1 MIGEK
6 VKDRNLEAL
15 RREHKSKFKAR
26 NTSSVKNQWERGGA
40 ALEQTKEESRKEK
53 LGEKQFGVKTGW
65 KSSRLRTRKK
75 GNVKFLVAALASL
88 VLLSLALL
96 LLYRFLSNMGTR
108 DRSIDQI
115 SWESSQENIAS
126 AYVADSSSEWEVS
139 DQEESASSASSADKE
154 PENMTWTFED
164 VLALQVSSP
173 GQGTSE
179 QLSPTAEEIAERY
192 GKASSGSVAKDG
204 EEKALYLFYLSS
216 GGGQIVKLYFNLIGD
231 QYRLNTIRGE
241 GLLSQSQST
250 HSDLWTEEDFQDFTV
265 DKSAPSKNLQA
276 VLERF
281 GVPQV
286 INKSAD
292 YKNQTTVYIKYKLK
306 DGRYLYLEFVLSPT
320 GDYELTRKSVY

>member
-1 MIGEK
+1 M
-6 VKDRNLEAL
+6 KDRNLEAL

-26 NTSSVKNQWERGGA
+26 NTSSVRNQREREGA
-40 ALEQTKEESRKEK
+40 ALEQTKEEARKEK

-65 KSSRLRTRKK
+65 KSNRLRTRKK
-75 GNVKFLVAALASL
+75 GNVKSLVAALASL

-192 GKASSGSVAKDG
+192 GKASSGSVAKDR

>member
-1 MIGEK
+1 M
-6 VKDRNLEAL
+6 KDRNLEAL

-26 NTSSVKNQWERGGA
+26 NISSVKNQRERGGA
-40 ALEQTKEESRKEK
+40 ALEQTKEEARKETQ
-53 LGEKQFGVKTGW
+53 GEKQFGVKTGW

-75 GNVKFLVAALASL
+75 GNVKSLVAALASL

-96 LLYRFLSNMGTR
+96 LLYRFLSNMSTR

-126 AYVADSSSEWEVS
+126 AYVADSSSSEWEAS
-139 DQEESASSASSADKE
+139 EQEESASSASSADKE

-164 VLALQVSSP
+164 VLSLHVSSP
-173 GQGTSE
+173 GQGASE
-179 QLSPTAEEIAERY
+179 QLSPTAEEIAEQY

-241 GLLSQSQST
+241 GLTSQSQLS

-306 DGRYLYLEFVLSPT
+306 DERYLYLEFVLSPT
-320 GDYELTRKSVY
+320 GDYELTRKSIY

>member
-1 MIGEK
+1 M
-6 VKDRNLEAL
+6 KDRNLEAL

-40 ALEQTKEESRKEK
+40 ALEETKEEARKEK

-65 KSSRLRTRKK
+65 KSKRLRTRKK
-75 GNVKFLVAALASL
+75 ENVKFLVVALASL
-88 VLLSLALL
+88 VLLSLVFL
-96 LLYRFLSNMGTR
+96 LLYRFLSNMGTH

-126 AYVADSSSEWEVS
+126 AYVADSSSEWEAS
-139 DQEESASSASSADKE
+139 EPQESASSASSADKG
-154 PENMTWTFED
+154 PKNMTWTFED

-306 DGRYLYLEFVLSPT
+306 DGRYLYL
-320 GDYELTRKSVY
+320 

>member
-1 MIGEK
+1 M
-6 VKDRNLEAL
+6 KDRNLEAL

-26 NTSSVKNQWERGGA
+26 NTSSVKNQRERGGV
-40 ALEQTKEESRKEK
+40 ALEQTKEEARKEK
-53 LGEKQFGVKTGW
+53 LGEKQFGVKSGW
-65 KSSRLRTRKK
+65 KSKRLRTRKK
-75 GNVKFLVAALASL
+75 GNVKFLVATLASL

-96 LLYRFLSNMGTR
+96 LLYRFLSNMGTH

-126 AYVADSSSEWEVS
+126 AYVADSSSEWEAS
-139 DQEESASSASSADKE
+139 EPQESASSASSADKE

-173 GQGTSE
+173 GQGASE

-241 GLLSQSQST
+241 GLTSQSQLS

>member
-1 MIGEK
+1 M
-6 VKDRNLEAL
+6 KDRNLEAL

-26 NTSSVKNQWERGGA
+26 NTSSVKNQRERGEA
-40 ALEQTKEESRKEK
+40 TLEQTKEETRKEK
-53 LGEKQFGVKTGW
+53 LGENQFGVKTGW

-75 GNVKFLVAALASL
+75 GNVKSLVAALASL

-108 DRSIDQI
+108 DRIIDQI

-164 VLALQVSSP
+164 VLALHVSSP

>member
-1 MIGEK
+1 
-6 VKDRNLEAL
+6 
-15 RREHKSKFKAR
+15 
-26 NTSSVKNQWERGGA
+26 
-40 ALEQTKEESRKEK
+40 
-53 LGEKQFGVKTGW
+53 
-65 KSSRLRTRKK
+65 
-75 GNVKFLVAALASL
+75 
-88 VLLSLALL
+88 
-96 LLYRFLSNMGTR
+96 MGTR

-306 DGRYLYLEFVLSPT
+306 DERYLYLEFVLSPT
-320 GDYELTRKSVY
+320 GDYELTRKSIY

>member
-1 MIGEK
+1 M
-6 VKDRNLEAL
+6 KDRNLEAL

-26 NTSSVKNQWERGGA
+26 NTSSVKNQRERGGA
-40 ALEQTKEESRKEK
+40 TLEETKEETRKDK

-65 KSSRLRTRKK
+65 KSRRLRTRKK
-75 GNVKFLVAALASL
+75 RDVKFLVAALASL
-88 VLLSLALL
+88 VLLSLAFL

-126 AYVADSSSEWEVS
+126 AYVADSSSEWEAS
-139 DQEESASSASSADKE
+139 EPQESASSASSADKE

-164 VLALQVSSP
+164 VLALHVSSP
-173 GQGTSE
+173 GQGASE

-204 EEKALYLFYLSS
+204 EERALYLFYLSS

-306 DGRYLYLEFVLSPT
+306 DQRYLYLEFVLSST

>member
-1 MIGEK
+1 M
-6 VKDRNLEAL
+6 KDRNLEAL

-26 NTSSVKNQWERGGA
+26 NTSSVKNQRERGEA
-40 ALEQTKEESRKEK
+40 TLEQTKEETRKET
-53 LGEKQFGVKTGW
+53 LGENQFGVKTGW
-65 KSSRLRTRKK
+65 KSSKLRTRKK
-75 GNVKFLVAALASL
+75 GNVKSLVAALASL

-126 AYVADSSSEWEVS
+126 AYVADSSSEWEAS
-139 DQEESASSASSADKE
+139 EPKESASSASSADKE
-154 PENMTWTFED
+154 LENMTWTFED

-173 GQGTSE
+173 GQGASE
-179 QLSPTAEEIAERY
+179 QLSPTAKEIAERY

-204 EEKALYLFYLSS
+204 EEEALYLFYLSS

-286 INKSAD
+286 INKSVD

>member
-1 MIGEK
+1 M
-6 VKDRNLEAL
+6 KDRNLEAL

-26 NTSSVKNQWERGGA
+26 NTSSVKNQRERGGA
-40 ALEQTKEESRKEK
+40 TLEETKEETRKDK
-53 LGEKQFGVKTGW
+53 LGEKQFGVKSGW
-65 KSSRLRTRKK
+65 KSRRLRTRKK
-75 GNVKFLVAALASL
+75 RDVKFLVAALASL
-88 VLLSLALL
+88 VLLSLAFL

-126 AYVADSSSEWEVS
+126 AYVADSSSEWEAS
-139 DQEESASSASSADKE
+139 EPQESASSASSADKE

-164 VLALQVSSP
+164 VLALHVSSP
-173 GQGTSE
+173 GQGASE

-204 EEKALYLFYLSS
+204 EERALYLFYLSS

-306 DGRYLYLEFVLSPT
+306 DQRYLYLEFVLSST

>member
-1 MIGEK
+1 M
-6 VKDRNLEAL
+6 KDRNLEAL

-26 NTSSVKNQWERGGA
+26 NTSSVKNQRERGGV
-40 ALEQTKEESRKEK
+40 ALEQTKEEAREEK
-53 LGEKQFGVKTGW
+53 LGEKQFGGKTGW

-75 GNVKFLVAALASL
+75 GDVKSLVAALASL

-173 GQGTSE
+173 GQGASE
-179 QLSPTAEEIAERY
+179 QLPPTAEEIAERY

-241 GLLSQSQST
+241 GLLSQSQSS

-286 INKSAD
+286 INKSSD

-306 DGRYLYLEFVLSPT
+306 DERYLYLEFVLSPT

>member
-1 MIGEK
+1 M
-6 VKDRNLEAL
+6 KDRNLEAL

-26 NTSSVKNQWERGGA
+26 NTSSVKNQRERGGA
-40 ALEQTKEESRKEK
+40 TLEETKEETRKDK

-65 KSSRLRTRKK
+65 KSRRLRTRKK
-75 GNVKFLVAALASL
+75 RDVKFLVAALASL
-88 VLLSLALL
+88 VLLSLAFL
-96 LLYRFLSNMGTR
+96 LLYRFLSNMGTH

-126 AYVADSSSEWEVS
+126 AYVADSSSEWEAS
-139 DQEESASSASSADKE
+139 EPQESASSASSADKE

-164 VLALQVSSP
+164 VLALHVSSP
-173 GQGTSE
+173 GQGASE

-306 DGRYLYLEFVLSPT
+306 DQRYLYLEFVLSST

>member
-1 MIGEK
+1 M
-6 VKDRNLEAL
+6 KDRNLEAL

-26 NTSSVKNQWERGGA
+26 NTSSVKNQRERGGA
-40 ALEQTKEESRKEK
+40 ALEQTKEEARKEK
-53 LGEKQFGVKTGW
+53 LGDNQFGVKTGW
-65 KSSRLRTRKK
+65 KSKSLRTRKK
-75 GNVKFLVAALASL
+75 GNVKFLVGALVSL
-88 VLLSLALL
+88 VLLSIALL
-96 LLYRFLSNMGTR
+96 LLYRFLSNMSTR

-115 SWESSQENIAS
+115 SWESSQENITS

-164 VLALQVSSP
+164 ILALHVSSP
-173 GQGTSE
+173 GQGASE

>member
-1 MIGEK
+1 M
-6 VKDRNLEAL
+6 KDRNLEAL

-26 NTSSVKNQWERGGA
+26 NISSVKNQRERGGA
-40 ALEQTKEESRKEK
+40 ALEQTKEEARKETQ
-53 LGEKQFGVKTGW
+53 GEKQFGVKTGW

-75 GNVKFLVAALASL
+75 GNVKSLVAALASL

-126 AYVADSSSEWEVS
+126 AYVADSSSEWEAS
-139 DQEESASSASSADKE
+139 EQEESASSASSADKE

-164 VLALQVSSP
+164 VLALQVSWP
-173 GQGTSE
+173 GQGASE
-179 QLSPTAEEIAERY
+179 QQSPTAEEIAERY

-216 GGGQIVKLYFNLIGD
+216 GGGQIVKLYFNLMGD

-241 GLLSQSQST
+241 GLTSQSQSS

-265 DKSAPSKNLQA
+265 DKSAPSKNLQE

>member
-1 MIGEK
+1 M
-6 VKDRNLEAL
+6 KDRNLEAL

-26 NTSSVKNQWERGGA
+26 NTSSVKNQRERGGA
-40 ALEQTKEESRKEK
+40 ALEQTKEETRKEK
-53 LGEKQFGVKTGW
+53 LGENQFGVKTGW

-75 GNVKFLVAALASL
+75 GNVKFLVVALASL
-88 VLLSLALL
+88 VLLSLVFL
-96 LLYRFLSNMGTR
+96 LLYRFLSNMGTH

-126 AYVADSSSEWEVS
+126 AYVADSSSEWEAS
-139 DQEESASSASSADKE
+139 EPQESASSASSADKG
-154 PENMTWTFED
+154 PKNMTWTFED

-306 DGRYLYLEFVLSPT
+306 DERYLYLEFVLSPT

>member
-1 MIGEK
+1 M
-6 VKDRNLEAL
+6 KDRNLEAL

-26 NTSSVKNQWERGGA
+26 NTSLVRNQREREGA
-40 ALEQTKEESRKEK
+40 ALEQTKEEARKEK

-65 KSSRLRTRKK
+65 KSNRLRTRKK

-88 VLLSLALL
+88 VLLSLVFL
-96 LLYRFLSNMGTR
+96 LLYRFLSNMGTH

-126 AYVADSSSEWEVS
+126 AYVADSSSEWEASEPQV
-139 DQEESASSASSADKE
+139 SASSASSADKE

-241 GLLSQSQST
+241 GLTSQSQLS

-265 DKSAPSKNLQA
+265 DKSAPNKNLQA

>member
-1 MIGEK
+1 M
-6 VKDRNLEAL
+6 KDRNLEAL

-40 ALEQTKEESRKEK
+40 ALEQTKEEARREK
-53 LGEKQFGVKTGW
+53 QGENQFGVKTGW

-75 GNVKFLVAALASL
+75 GNVKSLVAALASL

-126 AYVADSSSEWEVS
+126 AYVADSSSEWEAS
-139 DQEESASSASSADKE
+139 EPQESASSASSADKE

-173 GQGTSE
+173 GQGASE

-241 GLLSQSQST
+241 GLLSQSQLS

-306 DGRYLYLEFVLSPT
+306 DERYLYLEFVLSPT

>member
-1 MIGEK
+1 M
-6 VKDRNLEAL
+6 KDRNLEAL

-26 NTSSVKNQWERGGA
+26 NTSSVKNQRERGGV
-40 ALEQTKEESRKEK
+40 ALEQTKEEAREEK
-53 LGEKQFGVKTGW
+53 LGEKQFGGKTGW

-75 GNVKFLVAALASL
+75 GDVKSLVAALASL

-173 GQGTSE
+173 VQGASE

-241 GLLSQSQST
+241 GLTSQSQSS

-306 DGRYLYLEFVLSPT
+306 DERYLYLEFVLSPT

>member
-1 MIGEK
+1 M
-6 VKDRNLEAL
+6 KDRNLEAL

-26 NTSSVKNQWERGGA
+26 NTSSVRNQRERGGT
-40 ALEQTKEESRKEK
+40 ALEQTKEEARKEK

-65 KSSRLRTRKK
+65 KSRKLRTRKK
-75 GNVKFLVAALASL
+75 GNVKSLVAALASL
-88 VLLSLALL
+88 ILLSLALL

-126 AYVADSSSEWEVS
+126 AYVADSSSEWEAS
-139 DQEESASSASSADKE
+139 EQEESASSASSADKE

-250 HSDLWTEEDFQDFTV
+250 HSDLWIEEDFQDFTV
-265 DKSAPSKNLQA
+265 GKSAPSKNLQA

>member
-1 MIGEK
+1 M
-6 VKDRNLEAL
+6 KDRNLEAL

-53 LGEKQFGVKTGW
+53 LGEKQFGVKSGW
-65 KSSRLRTRKK
+65 KSKRLRTRKK

-88 VLLSLALL
+88 VLLSLVFL
-96 LLYRFLSNMGTR
+96 LLYRFLSNMGTH

-115 SWESSQENIAS
+115 SWETSQENIAS
-126 AYVADSSSEWEVS
+126 AYVADSSSEWEASEPQV
-139 DQEESASSASSADKE
+139 SASSASSADKE

-241 GLLSQSQST
+241 GLTSQSQLS

>member
-1 MIGEK
+1 M
-6 VKDRNLEAL
+6 KDRNLEAL

-26 NTSSVKNQWERGGA
+26 NTSSVKNQRERGGA
-40 ALEQTKEESRKEK
+40 TLEETKEEAREEK
-53 LGEKQFGVKTGW
+53 LGEKQFGGKTGW

-75 GNVKFLVAALASL
+75 GDVKSLVAALASL

-173 GQGTSE
+173 GQGASE
-179 QLSPTAEEIAERY
+179 QLPPTAEEIAERY

-204 EEKALYLFYLSS
+204 EERALYLFYLSS

-306 DGRYLYLEFVLSPT
+306 DQRYLYLEFVLSST

>member
-1 MIGEK
+1 M
-6 VKDRNLEAL
+6 KDRNLEAL

-26 NTSSVKNQWERGGA
+26 NTSSVKNQRERGGA
-40 ALEQTKEESRKEK
+40 ALEETKEEARKEK
-53 LGEKQFGVKTGW
+53 LGENQFGVKTGW

-75 GNVKFLVAALASL
+75 GDVKSLVAALASL

-96 LLYRFLSNMGTR
+96 LLYRFLSNMGTH
-108 DRSIDQI
+108 DKSIDQI

-179 QLSPTAEEIAERY
+179 QLSPIAEEIAERY

>member
-1 MIGEK
+1 M
-6 VKDRNLEAL
+6 KDRNLEAL

-26 NTSSVKNQWERGGA
+26 NTSSVKNQRERGGV
-40 ALEQTKEESRKEK
+40 ALEQTKEEAREEK
-53 LGEKQFGVKTGW
+53 LGEKQFGGKTGW

-75 GNVKFLVAALASL
+75 GDVKSLVAALASL

-173 GQGTSE
+173 GQGASE
-179 QLSPTAEEIAERY
+179 QLPPTAEEIAERY

-265 DKSAPSKNLQA
+265 DKSAPSKNSQA

-286 INKSAD
+286 INKSSD

>member
-1 MIGEK
+1 M
-6 VKDRNLEAL
+6 KDRNLEAL

-26 NTSSVKNQWERGGA
+26 NTSSVKNQRERGGA
-40 ALEQTKEESRKEK
+40 ALEQTKEETRKEK
-53 LGEKQFGVKTGW
+53 LGENQFGVKTGW

-75 GNVKFLVAALASL
+75 GNVKSLVAALASL

-173 GQGTSE
+173 GQGASG

-216 GGGQIVKLYFNLIGD
+216 GGGQIVKLYFNLIGG

-306 DGRYLYLEFVLSPT
+306 DGRYLYLEFVLSLT

>member
-1 MIGEK
+1 M
-6 VKDRNLEAL
+6 KDRNLEAL

-26 NTSSVKNQWERGGA
+26 NTSSVKNQRERGGA
-40 ALEQTKEESRKEK
+40 ALEETKEEARREK

-65 KSSRLRTRKK
+65 KSSRLRTRQK

-88 VLLSLALL
+88 ILLSLALL

-126 AYVADSSSEWEVS
+126 AYVADSSSEWEAS
-139 DQEESASSASSADKE
+139 EQEESASSASSADKE

>member
-1 MIGEK
+1 M
-6 VKDRNLEAL
+6 KDRNLEAL

-26 NTSSVKNQWERGGA
+26 NTSSVKNQRERGGA
-40 ALEQTKEESRKEK
+40 ALEQTKEETRKEK
-53 LGEKQFGVKTGW
+53 QGEKQFGVKTGW

-75 GNVKFLVAALASL
+75 GNVKSLVAALASL

-241 GLLSQSQST
+241 GLTSQSQLS
-250 HSDLWTEEDFQDFTV
+250 HSDSWTEEDFQDFTV

-306 DGRYLYLEFVLSPT
+306 DERYLYLEFVLSST

>member
-1 MIGEK
+1 MR
-6 VKDRNLEAL
+6 DRNLEAL

-26 NTSSVKNQWERGGA
+26 NTSSVKNQRERGGA
-40 ALEQTKEESRKEK
+40 ALEQTKEETRKEK
-53 LGEKQFGVKTGW
+53 LGEKQFGVKSGW
-65 KSSRLRTRKK
+65 KSKRLRTRQK

-164 VLALQVSSP
+164 VLALHVSSP
-173 GQGTSE
+173 GQGASE

-241 GLLSQSQST
+241 GLLSQSQSS

-265 DKSAPSKNLQA
+265 DKSASSKNLQA

-306 DGRYLYLEFVLSPT
+306 DERYLYLEFVLSPT

>member
-1 MIGEK
+1 M
-6 VKDRNLEAL
+6 KDRNLEAL

-26 NTSSVKNQWERGGA
+26 NTSSVKNQRERGEA
-40 ALEQTKEESRKEK
+40 TLEQTKEETRKEK

-65 KSSRLRTRKK
+65 KSKRLRTRKK

-88 VLLSLALL
+88 VLLSLVFL
-96 LLYRFLSNMGTR
+96 LLYRFLSNMGTH

-126 AYVADSSSEWEVS
+126 AYVADSSSEWEAS
-139 DQEESASSASSADKE
+139 ESQESASSASSADKG

-164 VLALQVSSP
+164 VLALHVSSP

-241 GLLSQSQST
+241 GLTSQSQSS

-265 DKSAPSKNLQA
+265 DKSAPSRNLQA

>member
-1 MIGEK
+1 M
-6 VKDRNLEAL
+6 KDRNLEAL

-26 NTSSVKNQWERGGA
+26 NTSSVKNQRERGGA
-40 ALEQTKEESRKEK
+40 ALEQTKEEARKEK
-53 LGEKQFGVKTGW
+53 RGEKQFGVKTGW
-65 KSSRLRTRKK
+65 KSKSLRARKK
-75 GNVKFLVAALASL
+75 GNVKFLVGALVSL
-88 VLLSLALL
+88 VLLSIALL
-96 LLYRFLSNMGTR
+96 LFYRFLSNMSTR

-173 GQGTSE
+173 GQGASE

-241 GLLSQSQST
+241 GLTSQSQLS

>member
-1 MIGEK
+1 M
-6 VKDRNLEAL
+6 KDRNLEAL

-26 NTSSVKNQWERGGA
+26 NTSSVKNQRERGGA
-40 ALEQTKEESRKEK
+40 TLEETKEETRKDK

-65 KSSRLRTRKK
+65 KSRRLRTRKK
-75 GNVKFLVAALASL
+75 RDVKFLVAALASL
-88 VLLSLALL
+88 VLLSLAFL

-126 AYVADSSSEWEVS
+126 AYVADSSSEWEAS
-139 DQEESASSASSADKE
+139 EPQESASSASSADKE

-164 VLALQVSSP
+164 VLALHVSSP
-173 GQGTSE
+173 GQGASE

-204 EEKALYLFYLSS
+204 EERALYLFYLSS

-281 GVPQV
+281 GVLQV

-306 DGRYLYLEFVLSPT
+306 DQRYLYLEFVLSST

>member
-1 MIGEK
+1 M
-6 VKDRNLEAL
+6 KDRNLEAL

-26 NTSSVKNQWERGGA
+26 NTSSVKNQWERGGT

-126 AYVADSSSEWEVS
+126 AYVTDSSSEWEAS
-139 DQEESASSASSADKE
+139 EPQESASSAFSADKG

-164 VLALQVSSP
+164 ILALQVSSP

-179 QLSPTAEEIAERY
+179 QPSPTAEEIAEQY

-241 GLLSQSQST
+241 GLTSQSQSS
-250 HSDLWTEEDFQDFTV
+250 HLDLWTEEDFQDFTV

-320 GDYELTRKSVY
+320 GDYELTRKSIY

>member
-1 MIGEK
+1 M
-6 VKDRNLEAL
+6 KDRNLEAL
-15 RREHKSKFKAR
+15 RREHNSKFKAR
-26 NTSSVKNQWERGGA
+26 NTSSVKNQRERGGA
-40 ALEQTKEESRKEK
+40 ALEQTKEETRKEK
-53 LGEKQFGVKTGW
+53 LGENQFGVKTGW
-65 KSSRLRTRKK
+65 KSSRIRTRKK
-75 GNVKFLVAALASL
+75 GNVKSLVAALASL

-115 SWESSQENIAS
+115 SWESSQENITS

-241 GLLSQSQST
+241 GLTSQSQSS

-320 GDYELTRKSVY
+320 GDYELTRKSIY

>member
-1 MIGEK
+1 M
-6 VKDRNLEAL
+6 KDRNLEAL

-65 KSSRLRTRKK
+65 KSKRLRTRKK

-88 VLLSLALL
+88 VLLSLVFL
-96 LLYRFLSNMGTR
+96 LLYRFLSNMGTH

-115 SWESSQENIAS
+115 SWETSQENIAS
-126 AYVADSSSEWEVS
+126 AYVADSSSEWEASEPQV
-139 DQEESASSASSADKE
+139 SASSASSADKE

-241 GLLSQSQST
+241 GLTSQSQLS

>member
-1 MIGEK
+1 M
-6 VKDRNLEAL
+6 KDRNLEAL

-40 ALEQTKEESRKEK
+40 ALEQTKEEARREK
-53 LGEKQFGVKTGW
+53 LGENQFGVKTGW

-75 GNVKFLVAALASL
+75 GNVKSLVAALASL

-126 AYVADSSSEWEVS
+126 AYVADSSSEWEAS
-139 DQEESASSASSADKE
+139 EPQESASSASSADKE

-173 GQGTSE
+173 GQGASE

-241 GLLSQSQST
+241 GLLSQSQLS

-306 DGRYLYLEFVLSPT
+306 DQRYLYLEFVLSPT

>member
-1 MIGEK
+1 M
-6 VKDRNLEAL
+6 KDRNLEAL

-26 NTSSVKNQWERGGA
+26 NTSSVKNQRERGGA
-40 ALEQTKEESRKEK
+40 ALEQTKEETRKEK
-53 LGEKQFGVKTGW
+53 LGENQFGVKTGW
-65 KSSRLRTRKK
+65 KSSRIRTRKK
-75 GNVKFLVAALASL
+75 GNVKSLVAALASL

-241 GLLSQSQST
+241 GLTSQSQSS

-320 GDYELTRKSVY
+320 GDYELTPKSVY

>member
-1 MIGEK
+1 M
-6 VKDRNLEAL
+6 
-15 RREHKSKFKAR
+15 
-26 NTSSVKNQWERGGA
+26 
-40 ALEQTKEESRKEK
+40 
-53 LGEKQFGVKTGW
+53 
-65 KSSRLRTRKK
+65 
-75 GNVKFLVAALASL
+75 KFLVAALASL
-88 VLLSLALL
+88 VLLSLVFL
-96 LLYRFLSNMGTR
+96 LLYRFLSNMGTH

-126 AYVADSSSEWEVS
+126 AYVADSSSSEWKASE
-139 DQEESASSASSADKE
+139 QQGSASSASSADKE

-173 GQGTSE
+173 GQGASE
-179 QLSPTAEEIAERY
+179 QQSPTAEEIAERY

-216 GGGQIVKLYFNLIGD
+216 GGGQIVKLYFNLMGD

-241 GLLSQSQST
+241 GLTSQSQSS

>member
-1 MIGEK
+1 M
-6 VKDRNLEAL
+6 KDRNLEAL

-26 NTSSVKNQWERGGA
+26 NTSSVRNQRERGGT
-40 ALEQTKEESRKEK
+40 ALEQTKEEARKEK
-53 LGEKQFGVKTGW
+53 LGENQFGVKTGW

-75 GNVKFLVAALASL
+75 GNVKSLVAALASL

-154 PENMTWTFED
+154 LENMTWTFED